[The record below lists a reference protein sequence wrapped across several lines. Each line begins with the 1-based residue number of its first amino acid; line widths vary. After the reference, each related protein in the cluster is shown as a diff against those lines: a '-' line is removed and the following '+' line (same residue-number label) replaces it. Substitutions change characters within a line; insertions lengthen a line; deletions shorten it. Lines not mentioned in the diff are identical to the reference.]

1 MLGRDRALISAMDGR
16 VAVLRPDRAG
26 AWLRDPGVR
35 RRIGL
40 GLILFTL
47 AGTLLVTLYPFRF
60 QLGTASL
67 SRIDWRLYY
76 PGHSDRDLVQ
86 NLLMLAPLGAGLALV
101 RLGRASLSRIALEAF
116 ALGVG
121 TAVLVETLQI
131 FQRSRFPQA
140 ADVWRN
146 GVGCVAG
153 ALAAALVLRAID
165 RRRSMT
171 RRVASLYKWRAE
183 PNPEWPARRDGHG
196 DGSR

>member
-1 MLGRDRALISAMDGR
+1 MD
-16 VAVLRPDRAG
+16 AG
-26 AWLRDPGVR
+26 AALMRPGRLDSWLRDPAVR

-40 GLILFTL
+40 GLLLFTL
-47 AGTLLVTLYPFRF
+47 AGTLLATLYPFRF

-101 RLGRASLSRIALEAF
+101 RLGRGRLFRIALEAF

-121 TAVLVETLQI
+121 TALLVETLQI

-146 GVGCVAG
+146 GIGCVAG
-153 ALAAALVLRAID
+153 ALAVALVLRAID
-165 RRRSMT
+165 RR
-171 RRVASLYKWRAE
+171 E
-183 PNPEWPARRDGHG
+183 P
-196 DGSR
+196 